1 MFSANNT
8 YTGATTVS
16 TGLLNIQNANA
27 LGTTAAGTC
36 VTSGA
41 ALQLQGGIT
50 TDTEALTLNWTG
62 ITSTGALRN
71 ISGTNAYAGLVTLGA
86 ATRTNSDAGTLTMS
100 NTGTITG
107 ATFGLTVS
115 GAGNTMIASIIGTAS
130 GTLTKDG
137 AGTLSLSGANTFT
150 GAKTVSVGALN
161 IQNANAPGT
170 VAGAISVSRTGFSAL
185 VFLEE

>member
-1 MFSANNT
+1 
-8 YTGATTVS
+8 
-16 TGLLNIQNANA
+16 
-27 LGTTAAGTC
+27 
-36 VTSGA
+36 
-41 ALQLQGGIT
+41 
-50 TDTEALTLNWTG
+50 TG

-71 ISGTNAYAGLVTLGA
+71 ISGTNTYEGLVTLGA

-107 ATFGLTVS
+107 ATFGLTVG

-170 VAGAISVSRTGFSAL
+170 VAGSISVSRTGFSAL
-185 VFLEE
+185 VFLED